1 MNRFN
6 IAIDGPAGA
15 GKSTIAKMVARKL
28 GYIYIDT
35 GAMYRAVA
43 LKMLD
48 QRVDLANLRQVEA
61 VLGDTDIY
69 LEYDEEGAQQVFLD
83 GVDVSREI
91 RTPEVTGR
99 VSAVAAISS
108 VRGALVYLQ
117 RKMATRGGVVMDGRD
132 IGTCVL
138 PDAHYKFFL
147 TASVEERAR
156 RRFMEMEQKGF
167 IVDLEGLVADI
178 TKRDDADSTRE
189 IGPLKQAADAILINS
204 TSMTIDQVADTI
216 LEYCLRG

>member
-15 GKSTIAKMVARKL
+15 GKSTIAKMVARRL
-28 GYIYIDT
+28 GFIYIDT

-43 LKMLD
+43 LKMLNQQVNLED
-48 QRVDLANLRQVEA
+48 MAQVDA
-61 VLGDTDIY
+61 VLIDTDID
-69 LEYDEEGAQQVFLD
+69 LDYDREGNQQVYLD
-83 GVDVSREI
+83 GCDVSLDI

-99 VSAVAAISS
+99 VSTVAAISS
-108 VRGALVYLQ
+108 VRVALVELQ
-117 RKMATRGGVVMDGRD
+117 RKMAARGGVVMDGRD

-156 RRFMEMEQKGF
+156 RRFIEMQQKGF
-167 IVDLEGLVADI
+167 EVDYQNLVADI
-178 TKRDDADSTRE
+178 QKRDADDSTRE
-189 IGPLKQAADAILINS
+189 MAPLKQASDAILIDS
-204 TSMTIDQVADTI
+204 TSMTIAQVADTI
-216 LEYCLRG
+216 LDHCSRG